1 MRSLTTEAVYLIS
14 INSRI
19 VIMMRMITFL
29 KPLISFLFV
38 VSHLLTSVRGSR
50 GTHLTT
56 FLWHNYF
63 KIKALNSQLFL
74 AFFICC
80 IFYKLSI
87 CIYRIRYYKYP
98 SLLLVDIYTYRFF
111 LMTLIYIQKLF

>member
-1 MRSLTTEAVYLIS
+1 MRSLTTDGVYLTN

-63 KIKALNSQLFL
+63 KIKALNSQMFL

-80 IFYKLSI
+80 NFYKYFI
-87 CIYRIRYYKYP
+87 CAYQIRYYRYLNHP
-98 SLLLVDIYTYRFF
+98 
-111 LMTLIYIQKLF
+111 